1 MHCSLP
7 SSSPHWDSPGKNT
20 GAGSLSLLLGV
31 LLTQELNWGLLYCK
45 QILYQLSYQGSPS
58 VQWLSVKEYACECRR
73 HQRRGFDPWVGKIP
87 WSGKWQPALVFL
99 PGKFHGHSIL
109 AGYSPWG
116 CNELDT
122 TVLAHTHTHT
132 HTHTLIWLQL
142 DWLSNIMHCTP
153 CFNTLFFP
161 PKVQDIIF
169 CNVCFLITLHAI
181 WSLPISLYLWICV
194 FCYISSFVL

>member
-116 CNELDT
+116 RNELDT

-132 HTHTLIWLQL
+132 HTHSFDYNLTDCLTL
-142 DWLSNIMHCTP
+142 CT
-153 CFNTLFFP
+153 
-161 PKVQDIIF
+161 VHH
-169 CNVCFLITLHAI
+169 VLI
-181 WSLPISLYLWICV
+181 LY
-194 FCYISSFVL
+194 FSS